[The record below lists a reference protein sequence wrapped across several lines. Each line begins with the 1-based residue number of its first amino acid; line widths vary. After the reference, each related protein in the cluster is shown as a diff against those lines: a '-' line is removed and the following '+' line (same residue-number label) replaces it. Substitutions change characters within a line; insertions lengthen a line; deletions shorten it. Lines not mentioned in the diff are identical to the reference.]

1 MTYIII
7 GDKMKE
13 KLISEYVNR
22 MTIDDVNNFALKNG
36 IIIKDNEIK
45 LIYDHIKT
53 NWRTIVFGNPRGILD
68 DLKSKLDNNSYQK
81 IEALYVYFKNLYL

>member
-1 MTYIII
+1 
-7 GDKMKE
+7 MKE

-36 IIIKDNEIK
+36 IILKDDEIK
-45 LIYDHIKT
+45 LIYDHIKK

-68 DLKSKLDNNSYQK
+68 ELKNKLDNNSYQK

>member
-1 MTYIII
+1 
-7 GDKMKE
+7 MKE

-36 IIIKDNEIK
+36 IILKDDEIK
-45 LIYDHIKT
+45 LIYDHIKK

-68 DLKSKLDNNSYQK
+68 ELKSKLDSNSYQK

>member
-1 MTYIII
+1 
-7 GDKMKE
+7 MKE
-13 KLISEYVNR
+13 KLISEYVKR

-36 IIIKDNEIK
+36 IILKDDEIK

-53 NWRTIVFGNPRGILD
+53 NWHTIVFGNPRGILD

-81 IEALYVYFKNLYL
+81 IEALYVYFKNRYL

>member
-1 MTYIII
+1 
-7 GDKMKE
+7 MKE

-36 IIIKDNEIK
+36 IILKDDEIK
-45 LIYDHIKT
+45 LIYDHIKK
-53 NWRTIVFGNPRGILD
+53 NWRTIVFGNPRGILE
-68 DLKSKLDNNSYQK
+68 LKSKLDNNSYQK

>member
-1 MTYIII
+1 
-7 GDKMKE
+7 MKE

-36 IIIKDNEIK
+36 IILKDDEIK
-45 LIYDHIKT
+45 LIYDHIKK

-68 DLKSKLDNNSYQK
+68 ELKSKLDNNSYQK